1 MKSLVKNIQNF
12 AGRYGLWKKGDRIIA
27 AVSGGPDSVCLLDVL
42 VKLAPKYNF
51 KLRVAHINYG
61 LRGKDSNRDE
71 KFVRELARKYRLEIE
86 VMKYR
91 MIINKAR
98 EKADGF
104 QIPLT
109 PFSKGGVNS
118 ENQIQQITPSLW
130 EGGRLEGKTS
140 LASSFSPEGKEG
152 QANENHLRKI
162 RYDFFEK
169 IRKKEKCD
177 LIAVAHN
184 QDDQAETV
192 LMRIL
197 RGAGLRGLAAMRPS
211 APSPH
216 PGFLP
221 QGNKN
226 VIIRPLLNTSRKEI
240 LEYLKANKLKY
251 RTDIT
256 NKDIKIF
263 RNKIRHRLIPYLEKN
278 YNPNIK
284 KTLADMALVIADD
297 YDYLLANEERAIK
310 RAGADINKKGGVIL
324 SAKKIQKLHPA
335 VQRQCLRKIISQ
347 IKTDLTDIEAG
358 HIEEIVKITASAKSK
373 IQKAEF
379 KGLKIK
385 RKGDK
390 VRIWIN

>member
-12 AGRYGLWKKGDRIIA
+12 AGRYGPWKKGDKIIA
-27 AVSGGPDSVCLLDVL
+27 AASGGPDSVCLLDVL

-71 KFVRELARKYRLEIE
+71 KFVRELARRYGLEIS
-86 VMKYR
+86 VLSIAK
-91 MIINKAR
+91 NKIYENA
-98 EKADGF
+98 KIF
-104 QIPLT
+104 QIPPNP
-109 PFSKGGVNS
+109 PFSKG
-118 ENQIQQITPSLW
+118 EN
-130 EGGRLEGKTS
+130 LE
-140 LASSFSPEGKEG
+140 
-152 QANENHLRKI
+152 NWLRKI

-169 IRKKEKCD
+169 IRKKEKYD

-197 RGAGLRGLAAMRPS
+197 RGAGLQGLSSMKPKN
-211 APSPH
+211 
-216 PGFLP
+216 
-221 QGNKN
+221 NK
-226 VIIRPLLNTSRKEI
+226 IIRPLLNTGRKEI